1 VQQETD
7 MNYGPFKSVV
17 RSNLKNIA
25 TASFSA
31 KKLMKLGQ
39 STFGLIVYGEVCP
52 ISKFVCE
59 NAVDSAFNIKSNQ
72 HSWVEVGAVPFTMKC
87 LENKKVGHDGTDR
100 DDPNFDAFADVQSQN
115 DYSTTQLAMMG
126 YKGEMLRA
134 QYHNKV

>member
-1 VQQETD
+1 
-7 MNYGPFKSVV
+7 MNCGLFKSVV

-72 HSWVEVGAVPFTMKC
+72 HSWVEVGALPFTMKC
-87 LENKKVGHDGTDR
+87 SGARRDGQGR
-100 DDPNFDAFADVQSQN
+100 PEF
-115 DYSTTQLAMMG
+115 
-126 YKGEMLRA
+126 
-134 QYHNKV
+134 